1 MNNIHALWDNLV
13 PLNEGDRNYFDGCKE
28 HLGQDSSILWYPSSG
43 ADFRDLIHTHP
54 GLWGNRNG
62 GNGMELPPNL
72 FIHTDYC
79 PGALSHKLPRLCFQR
94 RPPPWPR
101 EQQGQLGLDDEAQF
115 LDFAPPPPP
124 HNPVLI
130 HDDGRT
136 RITATR
142 LVPLVLN
149 NQIKI
154 HRFTTWGRDLGENW
168 LAGNAAFME
177 LAIQSNKL
185 GRFTRH
191 VLYLF
196 YENCNFFNEFVL
208 GRGLK
213 VSHLVHIRD
222 GAGYGGGWGVS
233 MDFLHRYVGFMGVKY
248 LITEYSFPTGTNRFL
263 TQCRRARR
271 VLNSPGNP
279 RTDRIELCTVP
290 WSDGGL
296 ATVYRVRPEPVALWG
311 RTRRRVSRVSGA
323 DAARKI
329 VFAGAHA
336 RLAERRPA

>member
-248 LITEYSFPTGTNRFL
+248 LITEYSFPAGTNRFL
-263 TQCRRARR
+263 TQCRRAQR